1 MSQLTKISV
10 MKTLTNKTD
19 LSPLEMIRRDM
30 DRMFDDMTPFSKI
43 KFGYGGFGADLWAPE
58 TDLIELD
65 EAYKLT
71 VDLPGLNKN
80 DVEVSYKDHRLV
92 ISGERKEETDE
103 KENGFIRKERY
114 TGTFTRAFTLPS
126 AIKEDQIKAS
136 FKNGVLTVMAPKAEV
151 KKPKLINID

>member
-1 MSQLTKISV
+1 
-10 MKTLTNKTD
+10 MKTLAKKTD

-30 DRMFDDMTPFSKI
+30 DRMFDDITPFSKI
-43 KFGYGGFGADLWAPE
+43 RFENGGSGVELWAPE
-58 TDLIELD
+58 TDLSETD

-80 DVEVSYKDHRLV
+80 DVEVSYKDHRLE
-92 ISGERKEETDE
+92 ISGERKEEIDE

-114 TGTFTRAFTLPS
+114 TGKFTRAFTLP
-126 AIKEDQIKAS
+126 AEIKEDKIKAS
-136 FKNGVLTVMAPKAEV
+136 FKNGVLTVLAPKAQV

>member
-1 MSQLTKISV
+1 

-43 KFGYGGFGADLWAPE
+43 KFGNGGFGADLWAPE

-103 KENGFIRKERY
+103 KKNGFIRKERY